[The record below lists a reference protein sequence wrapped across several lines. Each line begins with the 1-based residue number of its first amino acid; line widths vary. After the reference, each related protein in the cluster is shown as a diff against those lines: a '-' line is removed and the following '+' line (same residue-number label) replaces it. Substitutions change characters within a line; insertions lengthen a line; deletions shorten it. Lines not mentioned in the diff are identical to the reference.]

1 MLFTDNESQEND
13 EQIDFNI
20 DDEINQLLKD
30 EAEHR
35 YSKINYDKIV
45 VSPNN
50 VLQAWLIMKSKIGLQ
65 VQQRV

>member
-50 VLQAWLIMKSKIGLQ
+50 VLQA
-65 VQQRV
+65 